1 MNAADMVQGNLALK
15 LETPAAPAFT
25 VVKGGRSGYQPL
37 PVKSAR
43 TQYAVAAPTPAVAL
57 APVALKASTIVAV
70 AVAFTLFF
78 VLATSVFSARHAAYA
93 DSVANVT
100 YETVRVQ
107 SGDSLWSLAQE
118 HPIDGLSTQETS
130 DMIRSVNH
138 LDRGSLDA
146 GAVLKVPARS

>member
-15 LETPAAPAFT
+15 LEAPAAPAFT
-25 VVKGGRSGYQPL
+25 VVKGGRSGFQ
-37 PVKSAR
+37 
-43 TQYAVAAPTPAVAL
+43 AVAPKPNRAQHAAAAS

-78 VLATSVFSARHAAYA
+78 VLAMTVFTARHAAYA

-100 YETVRVQ
+100 YETMRVQ
-107 SGDSLWSLAQE
+107 AGDSLWSLAEE
-118 HPIDGLSTQETS
+118 HPVEGLSTQETS

-138 LDRGSLDA
+138 LEHGSLNA
-146 GAVLKVPARS
+146 GAHLKVPARS

>member
-15 LETPAAPAFT
+15 LEVPASPAFT
-25 VVKGGRSGYQPL
+25 VVKGGRSHFQTVATK
-37 PVKSAR
+37 PVR
-43 TQYAVAAPTPAVAL
+43 TQRASVAL

-70 AVAFTLFF
+70 ALFF